1 MGKKEKR
8 DVLLSYKFLPIFE
21 TLVKQGKAAQA
32 AELTIAILRYDMD
45 GTEPEFEDDAVSL
58 IWLSV
63 VRPHLD
69 ENKQKY
75 EEVSKARSEAVSSRH
90 KQNDT
95 KVTNATNVA
104 KEYKCSNSEQM
115 NTNATDTDTD
125 TDYDVD
131 TDYDTDSD
139 IEKEKINKKEKPVRH
154 KYGEYKNVLLS
165 DQEMEKLQDEF
176 PFDWQ
181 QRIENVSA
189 YCASHGKTYKDY
201 LATIRSWARKD
212 KKNSVQDSYN
222 KVLDI
227 LGVEDG

>member
-1 MGKKEKR
+1 MRNGFSFLR
-8 DVLLSYKFLPIFE
+8 SYYE
-21 TLVKQGKAAQA
+21 AAQELPAEDQA
-32 AELTIAILRYDMD
+32 AFFMAVCKYALD
-45 GTEPEFEDDAVSL
+45 GEEPEITGVAAALFKLAKPNIDAS
-58 IWLSV
+58 
-63 VRPHLD
+63 
-69 ENKQKY
+69 NKKADAGKVGGSRKQNASKT
-75 EEVSKARSEAVSSRH
+75 EANCKQTVSKTQANS
-90 KQNDT
+90 KQSVENDEKT
-95 KVTNATNVA
+95 V
-104 KEYKCSNSEQM
+104 
-115 NTNATDTDTD
+115 
-125 TDYDVD
+125 
-131 TDYDTDSD
+131 SD
-139 IEKEKINKKEKPVRH
+139 IGYRINDIGDRSKDIGEKEKDKKEKPAKH

>member
-1 MGKKEKR
+1 MSKKEKR

-21 TLVKQGKAAQA
+21 TLVKQGKAEQA

-45 GTEPEFEDDAVSL
+45 GTEPEFNDDAVSL

-63 VRPHLD
+63 IRPHLD

-90 KQNDT
+90 RQNDT
-95 KVTNATNVA
+95 NSTNATNVN
-104 KEYKCSNSEQM
+104 KCSNSKQM
-115 NTNATDTDTD
+115 DTNATDIDI
-125 TDYDVD
+125 DYDID
-131 TDYDTDSD
+131 IDIDNDSD
-139 IEKEKINKKEKPVRH
+139 IEKEKINKKEKPVKH

-165 DQEMEKLQDEF
+165 DADVEKLKDEF

-181 QRIENVSA
+181 ERIEKVSE

-201 LATIRSWARKD
+201 LATIRNWARRD
-212 KKNSVQDSYN
+212 KKSPGTAQEVYN
-222 KVLDI
+222 KVLGI
-227 LGVEDG
+227 LGEDDG

>member
-104 KEYKCSNSEQM
+104 NEYKCSNSEQM

-125 TDYDVD
+125 YDVD

-139 IEKEKINKKEKPVRH
+139 LKEKINKKEKPVRH

-165 DQEMEKLQDEF
+165 DKEMEKLQDEF

-212 KKNSVQDSYN
+212 KTNSVQDSYN
-222 KVLDI
+222 KVLGM

>member
-104 KEYKCSNSEQM
+104 NEYKCSNSEQM

-125 TDYDVD
+125 YDVD

-139 IEKEKINKKEKPVRH
+139 LKEKINKKEKPVRH

-165 DQEMEKLQDEF
+165 DREMEKLQDEF

-212 KKNSVQDSYN
+212 KTSSVQDSYN
-222 KVLDI
+222 KVLGM

>member
-1 MGKKEKR
+1 
-8 DVLLSYKFLPIFE
+8 
-21 TLVKQGKAAQA
+21 
-32 AELTIAILRYDMD
+32 
-45 GTEPEFEDDAVSL
+45 
-58 IWLSV
+58 
-63 VRPHLD
+63 
-69 ENKQKY
+69 
-75 EEVSKARSEAVSSRH
+75 
-90 KQNDT
+90 
-95 KVTNATNVA
+95 
-104 KEYKCSNSEQM
+104 M

-189 YCASHGKTYKDY
+189 YCASHGKTYRDY

-212 KKNSVQDSYN
+212 KTNSVQDSYN
-222 KVLDI
+222 KVLGM

>member
-1 MGKKEKR
+1 MSKKEKR

-21 TLVKQGKAAQA
+21 TLVKQGKAEQA

-45 GTEPEFEDDAVSL
+45 GTEPEFNDDTVSL

-63 VRPHLD
+63 IRPHLD

-95 KVTNATNVA
+95 NSTNATNVN
-104 KEYKCSNSEQM
+104 KCSNSKQM
-115 NTNATDTDTD
+115 DTNATDIDI
-125 TDYDVD
+125 DYDID
-131 TDYDTDSD
+131 IDIDNDSD
-139 IEKEKINKKEKPVRH
+139 IEKEKINKKEKPVKH

-165 DQEMEKLQDEF
+165 DADMEKLKDEY

-181 QRIENVSA
+181 ERIEKVSE

-201 LATIRSWARKD
+201 LATIRNWARRD
-212 KKNSVQDSYN
+212 KKSPGTAQEVYN
-222 KVLDI
+222 KVLGI
-227 LGVEDG
+227 LGEDDG

>member
-1 MGKKEKR
+1 MSKKEKR

-21 TLVKQGKAAQA
+21 TLVKQGKAEQA

-45 GTEPEFEDDAVSL
+45 GTEPEFNDDAVSL

-63 VRPHLD
+63 IRPHLD

-90 KQNDT
+90 RQNDT
-95 KVTNATNVA
+95 NSTNATNVN
-104 KEYKCSNSEQM
+104 KCSNSKQM
-115 NTNATDTDTD
+115 NTNATDIDI
-125 TDYDVD
+125 DYDVD
-131 TDYDTDSD
+131 IDIDNDSD
-139 IEKEKINKKEKPVRH
+139 IEKEKINKKEKPVKH

-165 DQEMEKLQDEF
+165 DADVEKLKDEF

-181 QRIENVSA
+181 ERIEKVSE

-201 LATIRSWARKD
+201 LATIRNWARRD
-212 KKNSVQDSYN
+212 KKSPGTAQEVYN
-222 KVLDI
+222 KVLGI
-227 LGVEDG
+227 LGEDDG

>member
-21 TLVKQGKAAQA
+21 TLVKQGKAVQA

-90 KQNDT
+90 KQNNT

-104 KEYKCSNSEQM
+104 NEYKCSNSEQM

-125 TDYDVD
+125 YDVD
-131 TDYDTDSD
+131 TDYDTDRD
-139 IEKEKINKKEKPVRH
+139 LKEKRNKKEKP
-154 KYGEYKNVLLS
+154 G
-165 DQEMEKLQDEF
+165 
-176 PFDWQ
+176 
-181 QRIENVSA
+181 
-189 YCASHGKTYKDY
+189 
-201 LATIRSWARKD
+201 
-212 KKNSVQDSYN
+212 
-222 KVLDI
+222 
-227 LGVEDG
+227 

>member
-95 KVTNATNVA
+95 KVTNATNV
-104 KEYKCSNSEQM
+104 EFVNKCSNSEQM

-125 TDYDVD
+125 YDVD

-139 IEKEKINKKEKPVRH
+139 LKEKINKKEKPVRH

>member
-95 KVTNATNVA
+95 KVTNATNV
-104 KEYKCSNSEQM
+104 EFVNKCSNSEQM

-125 TDYDVD
+125 YDVD

-139 IEKEKINKKEKPVRH
+139 LKEKINKKEKPVRH

-227 LGVEDG
+227 LGAEDG

>member
-1 MGKKEKR
+1 MGKKEKK

-104 KEYKCSNSEQM
+104 NEYKCNNSGQM
-115 NTNATDTDTD
+115 NTNATDTD

-139 IEKEKINKKEKPVRH
+139 LKEKINKKEKPVRH
-154 KYGEYKNVLLS
+154 KCGEYKNVLLS

-212 KKNSVQDSYN
+212 KTNSVQDSYN
-222 KVLDI
+222 KVLGM